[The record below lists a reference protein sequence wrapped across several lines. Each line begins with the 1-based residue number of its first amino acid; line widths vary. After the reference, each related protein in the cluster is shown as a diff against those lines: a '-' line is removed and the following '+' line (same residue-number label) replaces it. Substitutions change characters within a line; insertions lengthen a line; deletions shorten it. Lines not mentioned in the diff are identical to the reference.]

1 MVEGKWLPP
10 GADIAPALFLRRAIF
25 TMDRD
30 DVDSLSW
37 QALALWE
44 GQPVGT
50 GRIWW
55 QDGAFMLGMIG
66 VLPDFR
72 GLGCGDFLIRLL
84 LFKAQQHNAVR
95 VALYAPA
102 EAVPFFQKYGF
113 VSCEHQD
120 TEDNIRLELSGDS
133 IILDSCKGCKHQQV
147 K

>member
-10 GADIAPALFLRRAIF
+10 GADIEPALFLRRAIF

-44 GQPVGT
+44 GRPVGT

-66 VLPDFR
+66 VLSGFR
-72 GLGCGDFLIRLL
+72 GLRFGDFLIRLL
-84 LFKAQQHNAVR
+84 LLKAQQHNAVK
-95 VALYAPA
+95 VALYSPTQALS
-102 EAVPFFQKYGF
+102 FFQKYGF
-113 VSCEHQD
+113 TVCEQQD
-120 TEDNIRLELSGDS
+120 MNGNIRLELSGDS
-133 IILDSCKGCKHQQV
+133 IILDSCKGCKQQHA